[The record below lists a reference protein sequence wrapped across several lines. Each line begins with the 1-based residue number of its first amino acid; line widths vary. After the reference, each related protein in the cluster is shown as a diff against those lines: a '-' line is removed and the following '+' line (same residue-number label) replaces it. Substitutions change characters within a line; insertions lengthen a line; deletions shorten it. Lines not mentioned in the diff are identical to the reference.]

1 MEVIKVLGREI
12 SDGNNLINMYTVPV
26 GKGCVISNLNI
37 CNLDKYD
44 SEISIAIAPLDV
56 FNEGFS
62 SLKFYLELNMIVY
75 ANCSS
80 QRLKG
85 VTLSANECVL
95 VYGASEFISFN
106 LFGSEFD
113 QTFIATVE
121 T

>member
-12 SDGNNLINMYTVPV
+12 SDGNLNILYITPQN
-26 GKGCVISNLNI
+26 KGCVISNLNI

-75 ANCSS
+75 GNCSA

-113 QTFIATVE
+113 QIITQQVE